1 MSRISPLLL
10 LLASVA
16 ALPACSFSEG
26 GDYDCAEGA
35 SVTATV
41 DGRAFTAECVEVSA
55 NGDGLTVAAFAN
67 PDGESSTVPYTQ
79 IRFILD
85 DRATGTYAIGASGP
99 AELLFATQP
108 IGGGDQGGDG
118 TDGAVVVTESTDAR
132 VRGTFAATVALE
144 EDFSPTGETVA
155 ITNGSFSVSL

>member
-1 MSRISPLLL
+1 MPRISALLL
-10 LLASVA
+10 LTSVA
-16 ALPACSFSEG
+16 TLSACSFSEG

-55 NGDGLTVAAFAN
+55 SGDGLTVAAFAN

-85 DRATGTYAIGASGP
+85 DRAAGTYAIGASGP
-99 AELLFATQP
+99 ADLLFATQP
-108 IGGGDQGGDG
+108 IGGGDDEGGDG